1 MLVAVLFARLAF
13 FSLVAALYFILLI
26 EVLLLSIVYSSIPCR
41 LILLLH
47 NYLEWR
53 EENVTENK
61 TKLRNHSR
69 NQTDNHDG

>member
-13 FSLVAALYFILLI
+13 FSLVAALDFILLI
-26 EVLLLSIVYSSIPCR
+26 EVLLLPIVYSSIPCR

-69 NQTDNHDG
+69 NRTDNHDG